1 MPMLAGIPMR
11 PPAVLGRRCPRD
23 EWAPTS
29 HAFAAAARTVPNGA
43 DKAMAGLVASA
54 VSRRSHRRL
63 PHCARENPH
72 GASEPRGEVQCKP
85 ALPPPSALAALSH
98 AEATPASSYGAD
110 ADAASRIAQTGAPLR
125 VRCGTALRSVFAT
138 KAHPM
143 LLVGRWSLH
152 PPLVCRSGRG
162 YHRPVPVPA
171 PVPGPGPG
179 PVPEPVPAPV
189 PTGAGTGTGRYR
201 WGYR

>member
-1 MPMLAGIPMR
+1 MPYAVDLPRPADAASSETRQMPMLAGIPTR

-29 HAFAAAARTVPNGA
+29 HAFVAAARTVPNGA

-110 ADAASRIAQTGAPLR
+110 ADAASRRIAQTGAPLR

-143 LLVGRWSLH
+143 LPGWSLVH
-152 PPLVCRSGRG
+152 HLSRVSVLPLPCIL
-162 YHRPVPVPA
+162 
-171 PVPGPGPG
+171 
-179 PVPEPVPAPV
+179 
-189 PTGAGTGTGRYR
+189 GTYM
-201 WGYR
+201 YV